1 MHWMNGAWN
10 ERLSEICMRAAEQT
24 QTTFDPEEAK
34 VLAEMYDRILT
45 KNNHTPRTKEEI
57 EGITAF
63 WWNLQQWRRRF
74 LERNRRFDTAEE
86 VLNETDIQK
95 VKRDWEDCIEWL
107 VVLQS
112 TPEAYWSTAEY
123 G

>member
-1 MHWMNGAWN
+1 MNGAWN

-57 EGITAF
+57 EGIMAF
-63 WWNLQQWRRRF
+63 W
-74 LERNRRFDTAEE
+74 
-86 VLNETDIQK
+86 
-95 VKRDWEDCIEWL
+95 
-107 VVLQS
+107 
-112 TPEAYWSTAEY
+112 
-123 G
+123 